1 MKHSNSQVL
10 HSLVFRKLLVM
21 ASRRLKR
28 ERRSAFWSGVS
39 GVDTEA
45 LTSEWSLETVTVAS
59 TTFVDERFT
68 IAGRVVVVLDLWWI
82 FVAPET
88 DVMLEVASGICILR
102 IVDDFWISVF

>member
-102 IVDDFWISVF
+102 NCR